1 MKLPLKSQFRMSA
14 ICFSSFSLKLSRFS
28 LLYMF
33 VGEHSSAFARSTAD
47 IFLLD
52 SIKEF
57 VAYAKRQGNQNAD
70 RIALQSADNAE
81 KFIATRKIDS
91 FESLAKFTAERE

>member
-1 MKLPLKSQFRMSA
+1 M
-14 ICFSSFSLKLSRFS
+14 
-28 LLYMF
+28 
-33 VGEHSSAFARSTAD
+33 
-47 IFLLD
+47 D

-57 VAYAKRQGNQNAD
+57 VAYAKRQGSQNAD